1 MNTDPILL
9 VEVIDT
15 SLKPGS
21 GLDRDGRLEFI
32 ANQSPAPVRIV
43 STPALPLIAAAV
55 EEEQTRDDGMDE
67 VAYLRLVETFG
78 PSLLP
83 WQNKGRLT
91 LPEIHQWGDGW
102 RNFVAQIVSSPWDEA
117 HSDLTPLEA
126 MRAALVE
133 PLDLWKLFI
142 HEFYDL
148 DRLLEFHLDKRLPI
162 NGLELEQ
169 SSQRLFGDPDFARS
183 CDNVAQ
189 TISGMM
195 KFATFPPSLRW
206 EGNTFSDTRTAWGL
220 LGAVGVELYAKAK
233 NHGLRYLCAEC
244 GLVTDRP
251 QGKRTRIIC
260 EQNHGQKAHE
270 RLMNRKR
277 QERKR
282 RRLA

>member
-1 MNTDPILL
+1 
-9 VEVIDT
+9 
-15 SLKPGS
+15 
-21 GLDRDGRLEFI
+21 
-32 ANQSPAPVRIV
+32 
-43 STPALPLIAAAV
+43 
-55 EEEQTRDDGMDE
+55 
-67 VAYLRLVETFG
+67 
-78 PSLLP
+78 
-83 WQNKGRLT
+83 
-91 LPEIHQWGDGW
+91 
-102 RNFVAQIVSSPWDEA
+102 
-117 HSDLTPLEA
+117 

-133 PLDLWKLFI
+133 TLDFWKLFI
-142 HEFYDL
+142 QEFYDL
-148 DRLLEFHLDKRLPI
+148 DRLLEFHLDKRLPF

-206 EGNTFSDTRTAWGL
+206 EGNTFSDTRKAWGL

-233 NHGLRYLCAEC
+233 NHGIRYLCAEC

-251 QGKRTRIIC
+251 RGKRTRIIC
-260 EQNHGQKAHE
+260 EQNYCQKAHE

-282 RRLA
+282 RRLT